1 VRPDRTASMPMRP
14 PPSTRLASLFS
25 LIRRTLGL
33 EGRLDLRHRGG
44 QTGANEPVDALGDR
58 DAEHRRRRLVGNAQH
73 DPHTVRGGLEAEPA
87 FLLDRAGLGD
97 PSDLTPAAP
106 AVQTQHRA
114 QRKPERG
121 HLDRVARAGPLR
133 LRADWL
139 PAIDAL
145 EHARDVA
152 VVGEIVKGLLR
163 RGRHLDRDGQLE
175 LGQYSKN
182 DMRWMDGRVWVEDSV
197 ETPQPPAL
205 ERIREA
211 FMPDTAA
218 MTLGLVQARDH
229 ALVSGPVELLRFG
242 DAESSRGS
250 VSWPI
255 EGGVLAAEPGGRLR
269 VSIEKDRLVARV
281 EGYRPALPRG
291 LYPLTQPPLHH
302 AVVRMV
308 LLRLRGR
315 RPAPGVPADVSRR
328 LAAGAI
334 DVGVCAALTLLIARR
349 RRLRVFAAVAAGY
362 HVAAW
367 SGSGRTIGGAL
378 FGAGG
383 GAGAG
388 VRGAAGGGG
397 PRGFR
402 LARSW
407 GRFSAVPPRGA
418 RAPGR

>member
-1 VRPDRTASMPMRP
+1 
-14 PPSTRLASLFS
+14 
-25 LIRRTLGL
+25 
-33 EGRLDLRHRGG
+33 
-44 QTGANEPVDALGDR
+44 
-58 DAEHRRRRLVGNAQH
+58 
-73 DPHTVRGGLEAEPA
+73 
-87 FLLDRAGLGD
+87 
-97 PSDLTPAAP
+97 
-106 AVQTQHRA
+106 
-114 QRKPERG
+114 
-121 HLDRVARAGPLR
+121 
-133 LRADWL
+133 
-139 PAIDAL
+139 
-145 EHARDVA
+145 
-152 VVGEIVKGLLR
+152 
-163 RGRHLDRDGQLE
+163 
-175 LGQYSKN
+175 
-182 DMRWMDGRVWVEDSV
+182 MRWMDGRVWVEDSV

-281 EGYRPALPRG
+281 EGLYR
-291 LYPLTQPPLHH
+291 LTQLPLHH

-334 DVGVCAALTLLIARR
+334 DLGVCAALTLLIARR
-349 RRLRVFAAVAAGY
+349 RRLRVFAGVAAGY

-367 SGSGRTIGGAL
+367 SVSGRTIGGAL
-378 FGAGG
+378 MGQRVVAVDGSRVTPVQAALRVIALPFSWVRFRAVHDEVAGTE
-383 GAGAG
+383 
-388 VRGAAGGGG
+388 V
-397 PRGFR
+397 
-402 LARSW
+402 
-407 GRFSAVPPRGA
+407 VTQ
-418 RAPGR
+418 